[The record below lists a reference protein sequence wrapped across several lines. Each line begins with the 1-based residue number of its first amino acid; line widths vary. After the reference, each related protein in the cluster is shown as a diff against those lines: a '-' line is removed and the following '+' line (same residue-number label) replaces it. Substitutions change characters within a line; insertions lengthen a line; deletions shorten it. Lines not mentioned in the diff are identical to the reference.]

1 MLVLS
6 RKPGER
12 AVIPDCCVTVTVLG
26 VTCNRVWLGVS
37 APPTMAVPH
46 REVGASSSLD
56 DTRHGSLV
64 TRENWVTSVRVLIAD
79 PDEYLVHS
87 YRQHMERRGIEV
99 ICATSGLE
107 CIEKLRESVPDV
119 LVLEPSLPWGWG
131 DGVLAMMHEE
141 PNIPRVPVII
151 LTDALDRSVLYRMAP
166 FRVDDFQ
173 PKPLSGR
180 RLTERILALTR
191 RRPMETC
198 HEKSD
203 Q

>member
-87 YRQHMERRGIEV
+87 YRQHME
-99 ICATSGLE
+99 
-107 CIEKLRESVPDV
+107 SVPDV

-198 HEKSD
+198 HEESD